1 MRRTLVAITI
11 GAVAFTGLV
20 AAPAAQAASCKLTKD
35 ADGTWS
41 PVTCANGKPNA
52 RIKVK
57 LKKATPNIMQLKKG
71 AKDEVVVTAICADIA
86 DNKATNPMV
95 YDALEYLDAKY
106 GWGQNRLMGWSD
118 ALVNGKLCN

>member
-1 MRRTLVAITI
+1 MRRIIITT
-11 GAVAFTGLV
+11 VV
-20 AAPAAQAASCKLTKD
+20 AAIAVVGFTATSADAAQCKLTKD

-41 PVTCANGKPNA
+41 PVVCANGKPNA

-57 LKKATPNIMQLKKG
+57 LKKATPNIMKLQKN
-71 AKDEVVVTAICADIA
+71 AKDEAVVTAICADLSA
-86 DNKATNPMV
+86 SKATNPMV
-95 YDALEYLDAKY
+95 YDALEYLDSAY